1 MCKIRGDPQNLID
14 LIKSIGCSI
23 TLVAEILPTAGKIY

>member
-1 MCKIRGDPQNLID
+1 MCKIRGDPQNLIG

-23 TLVAEILPTAGKIY
+23 TLVAGILPTAGKIH